1 MVTAKHFL
9 PLYPEPDNTP
19 FKDNGFREGDSA
31 TIIGWMKDNPELT
44 EKGMM
49 VEVQYPS
56 FLTSEIQ

>member
-1 MVTAKHFL
+1 M
-9 PLYPEPDNTP
+9 YPEPDNTP